1 MGYPHHFGKIGLGVM
16 LAAAM
21 AAPAGAGLDDD
32 AVGAALDVT
41 MLPKCGTHLKDALF
55 TRAYE
60 ADKRIDAEWAA
71 CADADAVRTRQ
82 QAIRRAVLDSMGGL
96 PARTPLN
103 ARTVKRIE
111 RDGYVVEKV
120 IFESMPG
127 FFVTADLFLPDAAAF
142 PSPCPGVIQ
151 PCGHSDTGRLQNG
164 YHRAGIIGAKHG
176 LVTLVYDPICQGE
189 RHQRL
194 HRREFNA
201 VDEHN
206 AIGIRSV
213 LLGWN
218 AARFRIFDGMRALDY
233 LASRPEVDSA
243 RLGVTGMS
251 GGGTLTAYLMSLDDR
266 VKAAAPNGYITSIQ
280 RLFRG
285 HPQDAEQNFFGMH
298 AFGLNHTS
306 WCALRAPSPVLL
318 GLSEGDGFAYDG
330 SMDTYA
336 AAMPVFRRFGAEK
349 NFRYVRTQG
358 DHGWYE
364 STKQASYAWLA
375 HHLRGE
381 PKEWRHDEHA
391 NRALDLGFSL
401 EPHDDAMDGEA
412 GGFAAPDGTVLK
424 LKGNRTAYDI
434 LRAEAS
440 AAEAKRPA
448 LTPTLVRQVA
458 RIGAAEDVAFREK
471 TVAPVTLDGK
481 VKLIRKV
488 LMRDDDFTM
497 LPVSCFV
504 PEVVKA
510 DPVLVV
516 SDAPRRRANAAA
528 IRQFLA
534 EGRVTAVVD
543 LRGFCE
549 TGTAGC
555 HFYFCPDCD
564 EDLAVRHYC
573 FGENLV
579 AKRAEDLVVA
589 ARALAHELGGRKPVV
604 HAEGRA
610 VIPAAH
616 AFYCF
621 RERFGGFR
629 TEREPRSWRSMLFDT
644 SAPVRFA
651 NVVQNAYRHYD
662 WTDLVRHE
670 MMAETRSLQ
679 AAIDRASA
687 AGGGTVEIAPGRHR
701 VGSLFLKNDVELHLA
716 KGAVLE
722 GSNDERDYPGI
733 RLACSEMPAP
743 WQAVVWAVDATNVA
757 ITGEGEIYGNGGA
770 FAFGCPTNRP
780 RGIIFLRCA
789 KVRCEDFRLRD
800 TAFWGCYFKECD
812 GVTAR
817 RVRIFNHANSNN
829 DGFDIESKNVL
840 IADCD
845 VDAGDDGVCLKS
857 DNPDFTV
864 ENVLVTNCTVRSCCS
879 ALKFGTASHGTVR
892 NLRFADCRVRECRT
906 GLAFPWDGE
915 DHYLVRHAEE
925 YPGSRR
931 GFYCGAAMQVDCV
944 DGGTV
949 EDIVFDGIDVES
961 CLVPIFIRGGAR
973 RNRSF
978 AGLATGLP
986 FGSARRLGD
995 IVIRNVKAKAMS
1007 PTASAITGVT
1017 LCRPQNITLENVE
1030 VECMS
1035 AGYGASGAAK
1045 DAVVPEKEGSY
1056 PDPWMFDHM
1065 ILPAWGLYARHVDGL
1080 VLKNVD
1086 FRFEPNDYT
1095 DNSRVDLRRKYVFE
1109 DVSTSPR

>member
-1 MGYPHHFGKIGLGVM
+1 MKRKPVVALS
-16 LAAAM
+16 L
-21 AAPAGAGLDDD
+21 AGLFSAVSWTVCAESAED
-32 AVGAALDVT
+32 AIGEALDVT

-71 CADADAVRTRQ
+71 CADAE
-82 QAIRRAVLDSMGGL
+82 AIRVRQRTIRSAILDSMGGL
-96 PARTPLN
+96 PERTPLN
-103 ARTVKRIE
+103 ARTVKRIP
-111 RDGYVVEKV
+111 RDGYVIEKV

-127 FFVTADLFLPDAAAF
+127 FFVTADLFLPDAAKF
-142 PSPCPGVIQ
+142 PYPCPGAIQ
-151 PCGHSDTGRLQNG
+151 PCGHSDTGRLMNG
-164 YHRAGIIGAKHG
+164 YHRAGIIGAQHG

-194 HRREFNA
+194 HRAAFNA

-233 LASRPEVDSA
+233 LASRPEVDASK
-243 RLGVTGMS
+243 LGVTGMS
-251 GGGTLTAYLMSLDDR
+251 GGGTLTSYLMSLDDR
-266 VKAAAPNGYITSIQ
+266 VRAAAPNGYITSIQ

-306 WCALRAPSPVLL
+306 WCVLRAPSPVLL

-336 AAMPVFRRFGAEK
+336 AAMPVFGRFGAEK

-364 STKQASYAWLA
+364 STKQASYDWLA

-381 PKEWRHDEHA
+381 PREWRHDEHA

-412 GGFAAPDGTVLK
+412 GEFAAPDGTVLK

-434 LRAEAS
+434 LRAEAA

-448 LTPTLVRQVA
+448 LTPELVRRVA
-458 RIGAAEDVAFREK
+458 RIDAAEEIAFREK
-471 TVAPVTLDGK
+471 TVAPVALDGH
-481 VKLIRKV
+481 VKLVRKV

-497 LPVSCFV
+497 LPVSCFL
-504 PEVVKA
+504 PEEVKA
-510 DPVLVV
+510 DPVILV
-516 SDAPRRRANAAA
+516 SDAPRRRTNAAVV
-528 IRQFLA
+528 RRFLA
-534 EGRVTAVVD
+534 EGRAVAVVD

-555 HFYFCPDCD
+555 RFYFCPDCD

-589 ARALAHELGGRKPVV
+589 ARALGREFGGRTPVI

-616 AFYCF
+616 AFFCF
-621 RERFGGFR
+621 RGRFGGFR
-629 TEREPRSWRSMLFDT
+629 TDREPRSWRSMVFDT
-644 SAPVRFA
+644 YAPVRFA
-651 NVVQNAYRHYD
+651 NVVQDAYRHYD
-662 WTDLVRHE
+662 WMDLVREE
-670 MMAETRSLQ
+670 MGTETRAIQSE
-679 AAIDRASA
+679 IDRIA
-687 AGGGTVEIAPGRHR
+687 ANGGGTVEVAPGRHR
-701 VGSLFLKNDVELHLA
+701 VGSLFLKDNVELRLA
-716 KGAVLE
+716 KDAVLE
-722 GSNDERDYPGI
+722 GSNDGRDYPGI
-733 RLACSEMPAP
+733 RLECSEMPAP
-743 WQAVVWAVDATNVA
+743 WQAVVWAVGATNVA
-757 ITGEGEIYGNGGA
+757 ITGEGEVFGNGGA

-780 RGIIFLRCA
+780 RGIVFLRCSQ
-789 KVRCEDFRLRD
+789 VRCEGFRLRD
-800 TAFWGCYFKECD
+800 TASWGCYFKECD
-812 GVTAR
+812 GVTAKGL
-817 RVRIFNHANSNN
+817 RIFNHANTNN
-829 DGFDIESKNVL
+829 DGLDIEARNVL
-840 IADCD
+840 VEDCD
-845 VDAGDDGVCLKS
+845 IDAGDDGICLKS
-857 DNPDFTV
+857 DNPGFTV

-879 ALKFGTASHGTVR
+879 ALKFGTASHGTAR
-892 NLRFADCRVRECRT
+892 NIRFADCRVRECRA
-906 GLAFPWDGE
+906 GLTLPWDGE
-915 DHYLVRHAEE
+915 DHYLVRHAAE

-931 GFYCGAAMQVDCV
+931 GFYCGAALQVDCV

-949 EDIVFDGIDVES
+949 EDFVFDGIDVEA
-961 CLVPIFIRGGAR
+961 CLVPVFVCGGER

-978 AGLATGLP
+978 AGLPTGLP
-986 FGSARRLGD
+986 FGSARRLAD
-995 IVIRNVKAKAMS
+995 IVIRNLKAKAMS
-1007 PTASAITGVT
+1007 PTASAITGT
-1017 LCRPQNITLENVE
+1017 ALCRPQNITLENVE

-1035 AGYGASGAAK
+1035 AGYAASGAAK
-1045 DAVVPEKEGSY
+1045 DATVPEKEGSY
-1056 PDPWMFDHM
+1056 PDPWMFDHS

-1080 VLKNVD
+1080 TLRNVD
-1086 FRFEPNDYT
+1086 FRLEPNDFT
-1095 DNSRVDLRRKYVFE
+1095 DNSRVELRKRIVRD
-1109 DVSTSPR
+1109 DVKGSE